1 MGATGARASLGLSVL
16 TFSARHR
23 PADASQFVGEA
34 AQCLLGLGAAAKA
47 DSEPGSWSGLLV
59 VY

>member
-1 MGATGARASLGLSVL
+1 MREAPPPAGLPG
-16 TFSARHR
+16 HR
-23 PADASQFVGEA
+23 TLDAPQLVGEA
-34 AQCLLGLGAAAKA
+34 AQRLVRLGCAAKA